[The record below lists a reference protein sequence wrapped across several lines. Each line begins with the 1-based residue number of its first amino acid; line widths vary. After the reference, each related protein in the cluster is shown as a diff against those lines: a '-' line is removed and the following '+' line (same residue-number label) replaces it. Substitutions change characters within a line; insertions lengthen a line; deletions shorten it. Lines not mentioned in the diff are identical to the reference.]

1 MNLKTLIPAL
11 AAALCAAS
19 PAASQV
25 MVYGPGGPAPAMKEA
40 AAAFE
45 RETGQRVVVTAGPT
59 DQWLPRATT
68 DADVIF
74 SGAETMMTAFERAFA
89 GQIDSA
95 TIRPL
100 YLRAGAIL
108 VRPGN
113 PGGVRGLRDL
123 ARPGHRI
130 LVVEGAGQN
139 GLWEDM
145 AGRTGDIDLVRAI
158 RRNIVGFAKS
168 SADAKETWTGDRSI
182 DAWIIWTIWQKANP
196 AISQAVPVERDLV
209 VYRDVGIGLTGRGKN
224 DPAARHFADWL
235 ADGRA
240 DGIFRRWGWIVP
252 DRKAKK

>member
-1 MNLKTLIPAL
+1 MKTLTLAL
-11 AAALCAAS
+11 AASLCSAS
-19 PAASQV
+19 PAESQV
-25 MVYGPGGPAPAMKEA
+25 MAYGPGGPAPAMKEA

-45 RETGQRVVVTAGPT
+45 HETGQRVVVTAGPT

-68 DADVIF
+68 DADLIF

-89 GQIDSA
+89 GQIDPA

-168 SADAKETWTGDRSI
+168 SAEAKEAWTSDHSI

-196 AISQAVPVERDLV
+196 TISQAVPVERDLV
-209 VYRDVGIGLTGRGKN
+209 VYRDVGIGLTGRGKS
-224 DPAARHFADWL
+224 DPAARRFADWL
-235 ADGRA
+235 ASGRA

-252 DRKAKK
+252 DRKVKK

>member
-1 MNLKTLIPAL
+1 MLLPAL

-40 AAAFE
+40 AVAFE

-59 DQWLPRATT
+59 DQWLHRATT
-68 DADVIF
+68 DADLVF

-89 GQIDSA
+89 GQIDPA

-182 DAWIIWTIWQKANP
+182 DAWIIWTIWQEANP

-209 VYRDVGIGLTGRGKN
+209 VYRDVGIGLTGLGKN
-224 DPAARHFADWL
+224 NPAAQRFADWL
-235 ADGRA
+235 ASGHA
-240 DGIFRRWGWIVP
+240 DGIFRRWGWTVP
-252 DRKAKK
+252 DRKATK

>member
-1 MNLKTLIPAL
+1 MNMKTLTFAL
-11 AAALCAAS
+11 AATLCSAS

-25 MVYGPGGPAPAMKEA
+25 MAYGPGGPAPAMKEA

-68 DADVIF
+68 DADLIF

-89 GQIDSA
+89 GQIDTA

-113 PGGVRGLRDL
+113 PSGVSGLRDL

-168 SADAKETWTGDRSI
+168 SADAKETWTSDRSI

-196 AISQAVPVERDLV
+196 TISQAVPVERDLV
-209 VYRDVGIGLTGRGKN
+209 VYRDVGIGLTKRGKS
-224 DPAARHFADWL
+224 DPAARRFADWL
-235 ADGRA
+235 ASGRA

-252 DRKAKK
+252 EKKGEK